1 MTARELIKKL
11 SEELTEEE
19 KDLPIHYDDSE
30 WGACDSEIVS
40 FTIYS
45 WGRGQNKKEVVVLES

>member
-19 KDLPIHYDDSE
+19 KDLPIGYDDSE
-30 WGACDSEIVS
+30 WGAFDSEIKN
-40 FTIYS
+40 FDIYRAVY
-45 WGRGQNKKEVVVLES
+45 GDKHEMVVLES